1 MGLGGFPTLREGPF
15 PSSFMR
21 QLITTWSLVHYISQI
36 SSQSTATAPGLRPK
50 RLRGSVHSINRDNSK
65 EPCRENRKQHSA
77 LGNRYVCSSVRRNQN
92 NNQDLTGKPCLEPQV
107 TTISGWFR
115 FLPDTMGRRV
125 SLTKRKKSRRKWSA
139 TRGPSETD
147 RRSDLV
153 VGPEDRPK
161 DGNKLYEM
169 NPSLASLWE

>member
-1 MGLGGFPTLREGPF
+1 MIPF
-15 PSSFMR
+15 PSGYNGAKGI
-21 QLITTWSLVHYISQI
+21 L
-36 SSQSTATAPGLRPK
+36 
-50 RLRGSVHSINRDNSK
+50 D
-65 EPCRENRKQHSA
+65 
-77 LGNRYVCSSVRRNQN
+77 
-92 NNQDLTGKPCLEPQV
+92 
-107 TTISGWFR
+107 
-115 FLPDTMGRRV
+115 
-125 SLTKRKKSRRKWSA
+125 KRKKSRRKLSA